1 MAKHRVLLITQNFY
15 PEIGSAGNRM
25 KNIFQLLQ
33 QEEYDVKVLTTEP
46 SYPNKNIYSDEQ
58 FWDDRQ
64 MNENQNVHRISVRN
78 RKYSINMF
86 NRLIYYI
93 EVATKMLFLKCFTV
107 LRERFFL
114 APPLRGRRKT
124 LCLSRPRSKARGKRY
139 AQNQILS
146 YGTSPN
152 TASFSKLSQVYLE
165 YASGLSTPI

>member
-64 MNENQNVHRISVRN
+64 MNESQNVHRISVRN

-93 EVATKMLFLKCFTV
+93 EVATKMLFFV
-107 LRERFFL
+107 LFDREKYDVVLSLRLLFL
-114 APPLRGRRKT
+114 LV
-124 LCLSRPRSKARGKRY
+124 LW
-139 AQNQILS
+139 
-146 YGTSPN
+146 
-152 TASFSKLSQVYLE
+152 VY
-165 YASGLSTPI
+165 